1 MKKHSDNGF
10 STGKDILCSML
21 REGKELNEV
30 ENEAEQMFNR
40 VMLSKTVQLQKVTP
54 ISGN

>member
-1 MKKHSDNGF
+1 
-10 STGKDILCSML
+10 ML

-30 ENEAEQMFNR
+30 ENKAEQMFNR
-40 VMLSKTVQLQKVTP
+40 VMLSKAVQLQKVTP

>member
-1 MKKHSDNGF
+1 
-10 STGKDILCSML
+10 ML